1 MKNKYKRVLIKGMK
15 HSIYGLIFQI
25 FLMASL
31 MANEGNAQSVRDYQI
46 FITLNEASVLET
58 FDLIEKRSDFRF
70 IFKDEDINRKT
81 KLNLQAGRY
90 SVAEILELISK
101 EAELRFKQ
109 VNLNISA
116 SKLTRTDGKA
126 ENIQRVEEVRNVTIS
141 GKVSSSEDN
150 QGLPQATVL
159 LKGTSNGVL
168 TDVDGNYRLSVPDEG
183 GTLVFSF
190 LGYVSK
196 EVVIGNQTVINVTL
210 DPDVTSLGE
219 VVVTGYGVEQK
230 REITGSITSVKG
242 EDIQNLPLQSFDR
255 ALQGRAAGVL
265 VQNSNG
271 VPGGALRVRIRGQG
285 SINAGNDPLYIVD
298 GVQMNNVNDA
308 SNLSTNPLASLNPND
323 IESMEILKD
332 AAASIYGSQ
341 AANGVVLITTKRGA
355 AGKTKVN
362 FNSYVGWVNP
372 INLPDMMTTQEF
384 INFRLE
390 QRRNFYTRFPTAN
403 PDLLEGLSRRNALAG
418 ISADQWAPLNLSS
431 TELGQLPQQEFD
443 DFVNSLE
450 TYDWLGETFSQT
462 GRISNYELSAQGG
475 SQNTRFFIS
484 GSYNAQ
490 EGQIRRFD
498 FERATLRFN
507 IDHDLSEKV
516 TFETKLNAST
526 ITQNGTIVSG
536 SFFENPAFAGAT
548 ILPFNPIFD
557 PSESTGFNEPL
568 SGILA
573 ENPIKSLSIN
583 ERTTRTN
590 QINGNVALNYK
601 ILDNFRFRSFFGID
615 YRGLEESRYTD
626 PRSFGGRNNSG
637 SAFAQ
642 FQSNTNFITTQQFN
656 YDWTINANSKF
667 NFLLAAEYREEVN
680 EAISVNAQNFPTP
693 QFRTI
698 QSAAEPTAAGGFF
711 TTWKNAGVFTNVK
724 YAHNNKYFIN
734 GTLRYDGSSRFGVD
748 NRWGLFPSLGVS
760 WLLSE
765 EDWLKTGWLDELKL
779 RASYGTAGNN
789 RIGNFD
795 SRGLI
800 SSAGAGNYLNLP
812 GLAITGLANRELSW
826 ETQTTINFGVDY
838 ILIGGRISGSVDVY
852 RRRST
857 DLLLNR
863 TLPQTSGY
871 ASISENV
878 GELDN
883 RGIEIAIQST
893 NIDAGGFRWTTNFN
907 IAFQDQK
914 LLSLFEGEENIG
926 AATQVGQPLNL
937 WYNFDYAGVN
947 PATGRPMY
955 YDRNGELTYLP
966 TTGSTIGDENDD
978 RRILG
983 NTNSDFFGGITNTV
997 QYKGFTLDVLFQF
1010 DYGKDGRDGTGNF
1023 SYDPYESRLNLY
1035 SQLQDLVW
1043 RQPGDIT
1050 SFPRPNIAA
1059 ELGGRTIGTPRLLQD
1074 LSYIRL
1080 KQVTLS
1086 YDLPLNWLSALNL
1099 TNARVYVQG
1108 INLATWT
1115 NFTGLDPEFTGGTA
1129 TGVFPPS
1136 KNVTLGVQL
1145 GF

>member
-1 MKNKYKRVLIKGMK
+1 MKIKYKRLLLQGMK
-15 HSIYGLIFQI
+15 HSIYGLIFQVL
-25 FLMASL
+25 LMASV
-31 MANEGNAQSVRDYQI
+31 MANETKAQSVKAYKVYIALENATIIEAFDQI
-46 FITLNEASVLET
+46 EQSSE
-58 FDLIEKRSDFRF
+58 FRF
-70 IFKDEDINRKT
+70 IFKNEDIDKDVRIDLALGQYT
-81 KLNLQAGRY
+81 
-90 SVAEILELISK
+90 VAEILELISK
-101 EAELRFKQ
+101 EADLKFRQ
-109 VNLNISA
+109 VNENISA
-116 SKLTRTDGKA
+116 SRIERKERKEADFR
-126 ENIQRVEEVRNVTIS
+126 RVEDYRTITITGRVT
-141 GKVSSSEDN
+141 SSEDN
-150 QGLPQATVL
+150 EGLPQATVL
-159 LKGTSNGVL
+159 LKGTANGVL
-168 TDVDGNYRLSVPDEG
+168 TDVDGNYRISVPDEG

-190 LGYVSK
+190 LGYVNK
-196 EVVIGNQTVINVTL
+196 EVVIGNQTTINVEL
-210 DPDVTSLGE
+210 APDVTSLGE
-219 VVVTGYGVEQK
+219 VVVTGYGVERK

-242 EDIQNLPLQSFDR
+242 EAIQNLPLQSFDR

-265 VQNSNG
+265 VQNANG

-298 GVQMNNVNDA
+298 GVQMNNTNDA

-355 AGKTKVN
+355 QGKTKIN

-372 INLPDMMTTQEF
+372 INLPDMMTSQEF
-384 INFRLE
+384 INFRLD
-390 QRRNFYTRFPTAN
+390 QRRNYYTRFNAN
-403 PDLLEGLSRRNALAG
+403 PDLLEGLSRRNALGGFTAG
-418 ISADQWAPLNLSS
+418 DWAPLGLSDVA
-431 TELGQLPQQEFD
+431 LGQLPQAEFD
-443 DFVNSLE
+443 AFVNGLE
-450 TYDWLGETFSQT
+450 TYDWLGETFSET

-475 SQNTRFFIS
+475 SDNTRFFIS

-507 IDHDLSEKV
+507 IDHDLNDKI

-526 ITQNGTIVSG
+526 IKQNGTVLSG
-536 SFFENPAFAGAT
+536 TFFENPAFAGAT

-557 PSESTGFNEPL
+557 ETEITGYNEPL
-568 SGILA
+568 IGILA
-573 ENPIKSLSIN
+573 ENPIKSLEIN
-583 ERTTRTN
+583 ERGTRTN
-590 QINGNVALNYK
+590 QINGNAALNFQ
-601 ILDNFRFRSFFGID
+601 ITNNLRFRSFVGID
-615 YRGLEESRYTD
+615 YRALEENRYTD

-637 SAFAQ
+637 SAFGQ

-656 YDWTINANSKF
+656 YDWNLNPNNKF
-667 NFLLAAEYREEVN
+667 NFLVAAEYREEVN

-698 QSAAEPTAAGGFF
+698 ASAAEPTAAGGFF

-724 YAHNNKYFIN
+724 YALNDKYYFN

-760 WLLSE
+760 WLASE
-765 EDWLKTGWLDELKL
+765 EDFLKTSWLDEFKL

-795 SRGLI
+795 SRGLV
-800 SSAGAGNYLNLP
+800 SSANAGNYLNLP
-812 GLAITGLANRELSW
+812 GLLISGLANRQLSW
-826 ETQTTINFGVDY
+826 ETQTTINLGVDY
-838 ILIGGRISGSVDVY
+838 ILFGGRISGSVDVY

-857 DLLLNR
+857 DLLLDR
-863 TLPQTSGY
+863 TLPETSGY
-871 ASISENV
+871 TEISENV

-883 RGIEIAIQST
+883 RGIEVAIQST
-893 NIDAGGFRWTTNFN
+893 NIDAGGFRWTSAFN

-914 LLSLFEGEENIG
+914 LLSLFDGEDNNG
-926 AATQVGQPLNL
+926 ADTQVGQPLNL
-937 WYNFDYAGVN
+937 WYNYDYAGVN

-955 YDRNGELTYLP
+955 YDRNGELTYQP
-966 TTGSTIGDENDD
+966 TAGSTIGDENDD
-978 RRILG
+978 RKILG
-983 NTNSDFFGGITNTV
+983 NTNSDFFGGLTNTFSF
-997 QYKGFTLDVLFQF
+997 KGFTLDVLFQF
-1010 DYGKDGRDGTGNF
+1010 DYGKQGIDGTGNF
-1023 SYDPYESRLNLY
+1023 AYDPYETRLNLY

-1043 RQPGDIT
+1043 RQPGDLT
-1050 SFPRPNIAA
+1050 SFPRPNITA
-1059 ELGGRTIGTPRLLQD
+1059 EVGGRAIGTPRLLQD

-1086 YDLPLNWLSALNL
+1086 YDLPSEWLTALRL

-1136 KNVTLGVQL
+1136 KNLTVGVQL
-1145 GF
+1145 GL